1 MLNETLF
8 FAFIEDST
16 FRPRFNVECDQKRIA
31 NGVYECIELG
41 NQRFR
46 YRVTVQ
52 EQTFDGAP
60 FSTKHEAKK
69 DAAQRAKKN

>member
-1 MLNETLF
+1 MLKLY
-8 FAFIEDST
+8 
-16 FRPRFNVECDQKRIA
+16 CDQKRIV
-31 NGVYECIELG
+31 NGVYECIE
-41 NQRFR
+41 RFR

-69 DAAQRAKKN
+69 DAAQRAIEKLKLEYCTTDY